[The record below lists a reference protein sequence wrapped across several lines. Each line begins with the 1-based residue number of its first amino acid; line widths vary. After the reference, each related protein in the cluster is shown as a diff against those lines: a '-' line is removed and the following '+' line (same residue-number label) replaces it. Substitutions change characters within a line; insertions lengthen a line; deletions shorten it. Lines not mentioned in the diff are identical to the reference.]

1 MSKREI
7 NKDMAE
13 TIVKQDAQFHY
24 ADVENIEFKVI
35 KKGGHIREHWE
46 IEGTLMTKHYGGARS
61 FKYKLASNGEIREY
75 SVS

>member
-1 MSKREI
+1 
-7 NKDMAE
+7 MAE

-24 ADVENIEFKVI
+24 ADVENIELSSVKR
-35 KKGGHIREHWE
+35 KGGLFKDHWE

-61 FKYKLASNGEIREY
+61 FKYKLASTGEIREY